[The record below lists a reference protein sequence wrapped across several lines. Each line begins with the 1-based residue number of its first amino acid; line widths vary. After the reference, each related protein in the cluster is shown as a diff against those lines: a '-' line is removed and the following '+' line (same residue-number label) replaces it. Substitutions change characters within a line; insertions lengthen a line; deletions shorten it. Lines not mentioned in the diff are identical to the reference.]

1 MNLIAACVANPVKAA
16 VGVLLV
22 VLFGGI
28 ALVSMPVQLTP
39 EVEIPVISVESKW
52 RGASPQEIEQEL
64 VQPLEEQLRSVEG
77 LVKLSSESSDSVG
90 VVELEF
96 AVGTDMSQ
104 ALVKV
109 NSRVQQ
115 VRDWPIDADRP
126 VITTS
131 GNSSRPIAWLILG
144 QAPPAPETLD
154 RARAEHPEFAGEFDR
169 VARARSPDL
178 ALHRLRRLV
187 ATHPELASIAPPAVD
202 VEALRRMAEDEIES
216 RLERVDGVSAAD
228 LVGGRDDELQV
239 VVDPQ
244 LLAARGLTIEDL
256 RAALANQNQDT
267 SGGDV
272 WEGKRRYVVRTL
284 GQFRSPE
291 QVEGVIIARR
301 DGKPVYVRDVAR
313 ARLGTKKPDGVVRR
327 FGSGSIAIR
336 ITRAQGANVLDV
348 MRQLREVT
356 ADIDRGLRPR
366 GLSLALVYDETTY
379 IDSAIGLVRDNI
391 FVGGL
396 LTIGTLLLFLRNVRS
411 TLIVALAIPASVV
424 GTFLVMS
431 LTGRT
436 LNVISLAG
444 MAFAV
449 GMLVDNAVVVL
460 ENIYTRWSGG
470 EDARTAAVRGAG
482 EVWGA
487 VLASTLTTVAVFLP
501 VLFVQEEAGQLF
513 GDIALAISAAVLLS
527 LVVSVLVVPVAAAWL
542 LGGSRRRPVHTGAR
556 TGDVA
561 SWLGGCFTAGV
572 LALDR
577 TLLATRLRQVI
588 AAAAIVA
595 AAAVTTWRM
604 LPKVEYLPEG
614 NRNLVFGI
622 LLPPPGYNL
631 DELLR
636 MGSTIEAQLLPY
648 WDVDPGTPEA
658 DALDAP
664 ILADAF
670 FVARGRSVFLGL
682 RSLDPMRAG
691 ELVPLV
697 RRVAAGLPG
706 TFAVAKQS
714 SLFEQGIG
722 SGRAI
727 DVEISGPDLG
737 RLVQLGVQ
745 VIGRLPEATPGSQN
759 LPKPSLDLS
768 SPEVQL
774 VPRFEQ
780 AADMRLDARQL
791 GYIVDCLVD
800 GGYATD
806 YFLDADRID
815 LVIKGDERFVQRTQD
830 LRTLPVVTP
839 GGQLVPLESVA
850 EVREFSSGP
859 EQIIHRERQRAI
871 TIQVSPPA
879 RMPLEEAQDRI
890 QRLVIDPLRE
900 AGALDGGYQ
909 IQLGGTADKLR
920 ATWDAL
926 WFNLAIAGLIT
937 YLLMAALFES
947 WFYPA
952 VIIAAVPLGSVGG
965 LVGLAALNA
974 AGEAFGVFQP
984 LDVLTMLGFVILIG
998 TVVNNPILIV
1008 DRALQLVR
1016 EERADPKAAVLAAV
1030 RSRIRP
1036 IFMTTLTTVL
1046 GLLPLVLF
1054 PGAGS
1059 ELYRGLG
1066 AVLLGGLLVS
1076 TVVTL
1081 VLVPVLLGLC
1091 LETLGIEGRTAAESA
1106 ADGNASHEPWP
1117 HVAPPAVAAAGIDRP
1132 AALVVEVGA
1141 FAGGGPPALQS
1152 SNLGSDAS

>member
-16 VGVLLV
+16 VGVLLLT
-22 VLFGGI
+22 LFGGLAI
-28 ALVSMPVQLTP
+28 FSMPVQLTP
-39 EVEIPVISVESKW
+39 EVQIPTITVESLW
-52 RGASPQEIEQEL
+52 RGASPQEVEQEL

-90 VVELEF
+90 TVELEF

-109 NSRVQQ
+109 NTRVQQ

-126 VITTS
+126 VIKTA
-131 GNSSRPIAWLILG
+131 GANDRPVAWLILG
-144 QAPPAPETLD
+144 QSAAERDALERAKADHPTLAASLD
-154 RARAEHPEFAGEFDR
+154 HVIKAEE
-169 VARARSPDL
+169 RSADL
-178 ALHRLRRLV
+178 ANYRLRKL
-187 ATHPELASIAPPAVD
+187 AAAHPELAPLVPPAVD
-202 VEALRRMAEDEIES
+202 VESLKRLAENEIES

-228 LVGGRDDELQV
+228 LVGGREDELQV
-239 VVDPQ
+239 IVDPQ
-244 LLAARGLTIEDL
+244 QLAARNLTIEDL
-256 RAALANQNQDT
+256 RGALANQNQDT

-284 GQFRSPE
+284 GQFRAPE
-291 QVEGVIIARR
+291 QVEGVIITRR
-301 DGKPVYVRDVAR
+301 DGKPVYVRDVATVH
-313 ARLGTKKPDGVVRR
+313 LGTKKPDGVVRR
-327 FGSGSIAIR
+327 FGSRNMAIR
-336 ITRAQGANVLDV
+336 ITRETGANVLEL
-348 MRQLREVT
+348 MRQLRSVVGEINT
-356 ADIDRGLRPR
+356 GLRGRGLT
-366 GLSLALVYDETTY
+366 LSLVYDETTY

-391 FVGGL
+391 VVGGV
-396 LTIGTLLLFLRNVRS
+396 LTVLTLLLFLRNIRS
-411 TLIVALAIPASVV
+411 TLIVALAIPVSVV
-424 GTFLVMS
+424 GTFLVLS
-431 LTGRT
+431 LFGRT

-460 ENIYTRWSGG
+460 ESIFTRWSAG
-470 EDARTAAVRGAG
+470 EDAKTAAIRGAG

-501 VLFVQEEAGQLF
+501 VLFVREEAGQLF

-542 LGGSRRRPVHTGAR
+542 LRGRRRPQSGGPARDPAARLGA
-556 TGDVA
+556 A
-561 SWLGGCFTAGV
+561 FTAGV
-572 LALDR
+572 LGLDGF
-577 TLLATRLRQVI
+577 LLSSRWRQI
-588 AAAAIVA
+588 GAAGSIVVA
-595 AAAVTTWRM
+595 AAVATWLL

-636 MGSTIEAQLLPY
+636 MGDIVEERLLPY
-648 WDVDPGTPEA
+648 WDVDPGSPEA
-658 DALDAP
+658 AALDAP
-664 ILADAF
+664 ILGDMF

-682 RSLDPMRAG
+682 RALDPLQAAK
-691 ELVPLV
+691 LVPLV
-697 RRVAAGLPG
+697 RQVAADLPG

-722 SGRAI
+722 SGRSI
-727 DVEISGPDLG
+727 DVEITGPDLAT
-737 RLVQLGVQ
+737 LVQLG
-745 VIGRLPEATPGSQN
+745 GRVMGMLAEATPGSQN

-791 GYIVDCLVD
+791 GYMVDCLVD

-806 YFLDADRID
+806 YFLGSDRID
-815 LVIKGDERFVQRTQD
+815 LVIKGDDRFVQRTQD
-830 LRTLPVVTP
+830 LRSLPVVTP
-839 GGQLVPLESVA
+839 GGQLVPLEAVA
-850 EVREFSSGP
+850 EVRQFSSGP
-859 EQIIHRERQRAI
+859 EQILHRERERAI
-871 TIQVSPPA
+871 TVQVSPPPK
-879 RMPLEEAQDRI
+879 MPLEEAQDRI
-890 QRLVIDPLRE
+890 QELVIDPLMQS
-900 AGALDGGYQ
+900 GALEGGYQ
-909 IQLGGTADKLR
+909 ITLGGTADKLR
-920 ATWDAL
+920 ATWRAL
-926 WFNLAIAGLIT
+926 WFNLVIAGLIT

-952 VIIAAVPLGSVGG
+952 VIIAAVPLGSIGGLLGLAVLNFVGG
-965 LVGLAALNA
+965 PLGI
-974 AGEAFGVFQP
+974 FQP

-1008 DRALQLVR
+1008 DRSLYLVR
-1016 EERADPKAAVLAAV
+1016 EEGSEPNEAILEAV

-1036 IFMTTLTTVL
+1036 IFMTTFTTVL
-1046 GLLPLVLF
+1046 GLLPLVIF

-1066 AVLLGGLLVS
+1066 SVLLGGLLVS

-1081 VLVPVLLGLC
+1081 VLVPLLLGLC
-1091 LETLGIEGRTAAESA
+1091 LRKPQAAQAARESSPNERSVDA
-1106 ADGNASHEPWP
+1106 MEVP
-1117 HVAPPAVAAAGIDRP
+1117 
-1132 AALVVEVGA
+1132 VV
-1141 FAGGGPPALQS
+1141 AGGGR
-1152 SNLGSDAS
+1152 